1 MLFLLVQ
8 QFHDYTQVQSQQ
20 QKHEKNVNYIVPVF
34 LLLDLTYLTHSS
46 GVTIVG
52 FEQVNVSWVMLQS
65 NLHII
70 VQN

>member
-1 MLFLLVQ
+1 MIIPRFRVN
-8 QFHDYTQVQSQQ
+8 TRNMR
-20 QKHEKNVNYIVPVF
+20 KNVNYIVPVF

-52 FEQVNVSWVMLQS
+52 FEKVNVSWVMLQS

-70 VQN
+70 AQNQQ